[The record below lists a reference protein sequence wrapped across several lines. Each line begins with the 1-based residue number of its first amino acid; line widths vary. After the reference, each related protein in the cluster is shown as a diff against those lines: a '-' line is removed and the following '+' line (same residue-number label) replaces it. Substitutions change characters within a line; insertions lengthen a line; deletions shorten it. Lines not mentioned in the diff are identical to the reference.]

1 MGRQQGVYYDA
12 RNGQWRV
19 DKVIRGERVQG
30 RHNSHQEAEQ
40 WLLTKLAE
48 LGSRGPV
55 VTRSI
60 NLSQA
65 AARYLVEQERLGK
78 VSLVTET
85 YMLEPVVEMLGHL
98 ALDQVHDGTLQQFV
112 DRRLAEGKAHKTINL
127 SLSVVRHILNLAA
140 RKWRVD
146 LGDGRTV
153 PVLAQAPLLTLLPLT
168 GHQREPRPI
177 SWEEQRRLL
186 PALPTHLAKM
196 VLFCLNT
203 GLRENVIV
211 NLRWQWELKLKLDN
225 KIVSVF
231 EVPRQ
236 YVKGRRTLAY
246 VVCNSV
252 AQRVLDSVRGRHAE
266 FVFVWRR
273 ERTRNIGR
281 EPAMPY
287 APVTTMNNTAWH
299 NARKKADLADVHVHD
314 LRHTVGMRLREAGVR
329 EETIADVLWHTRR
342 GMTAHYSAAQVREL
356 HQALELICDDSG
368 RANASLRMLSLEAR
382 TRRVETAQRHEGP
395 FLAASPFKVPSA
407 RKNGLGDDRLNH

>member
-12 RNGQWRV
+12 SNGQWRV
-19 DKVIRGERVQG
+19 DKVIRGERIQG
-30 RHNSHQEAEQ
+30 RHSSHQEAERC
-40 WLLTKLAE
+40 LLTKIAE
-48 LGSRGPV
+48 LESRGPV
-55 VTRSI
+55 VTRSM

-65 AARYLVEQERLGK
+65 AARYLVEQERLEK
-78 VSLVTET
+78 VSLATET
-85 YMLEPVVEMLGHL
+85 YLLEPVVEMLGHL
-98 ALDQVHDGTLQQFV
+98 ALDQIHDGTLQQFV
-112 DRRLAEGKAHKTINL
+112 DGRLAEGKAHKTINL

-146 LGDGRTV
+146 LGDGRTA

-177 SWEEQRRLL
+177 SWDEQRRLL
-186 PALPTHLAKM
+186 PALPVHLAQM

-211 NLRWQWELKLKLDN
+211 SLRWQWELKVKLDN
-225 KIVSVF
+225 KVVSVF

-236 YVKGRRTLAY
+236 YVKGRKSLAY

-252 AQRVLDSVRGRHAE
+252 AQRILDRVRGQHAE

-273 ERTRNIGR
+273 ERTKNIDE
-281 EPAMPY
+281 EPVMQY
-287 APVTTMNNTAWH
+287 APVTTMNNSAWQ
-299 NARKKADLADVHVHD
+299 NARRKAGLADVHVHD

-329 EETIADVLWHTRR
+329 EETIADVLWHSRR

-356 HQALELICDDSG
+356 RQALDLISDESG
-368 RANASLRMLSLEAR
+368 RANASLRMLSQEAR
-382 TRRVETAQRHEGP
+382 AARAQAAQRHAGTPLSQE
-395 FLAASPFKVPSA
+395 VPSVSLQQ
-407 RKNGLGDDRLNH
+407 RKMA